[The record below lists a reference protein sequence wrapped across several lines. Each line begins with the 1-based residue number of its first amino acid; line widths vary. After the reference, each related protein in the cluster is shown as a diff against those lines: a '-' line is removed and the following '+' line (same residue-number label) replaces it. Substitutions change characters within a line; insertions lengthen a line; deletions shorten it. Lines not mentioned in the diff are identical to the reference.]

1 MEIKLDSIL
10 ELNLWTLSHSAFE
23 GGQNSGE
30 NYWCANWPASMKAA
44 EDFELLDSEEK
55 LQAMR
60 DYAGS
65 FGAWTREEIES
76 WDSHQLNALF
86 LQWVAG
92 DCREL
97 GADRL
102 SEIDWEEAEELQES
116 GRAPSNLFQ
125 GTEGSIYFYLGN

>member
-1 MEIKLDSIL
+1 MEIKLDSL
-10 ELNLWTLSHSAFE
+10 LDFNLWTLSHSAFE

-30 NYWCANWPASMKAA
+30 NYWHASMQAA
-44 EDFELLDSEEK
+44 EDFELLDAEEK

-65 FGAWTREEIES
+65 FGAWTKEQINK
-76 WDSHQLNALF
+76 WDSQQLNALF
-86 LQWVAG
+86 LQWIAG

-102 SEIDWEEAEELQES
+102 SEIDWEEAEELQKS
-116 GRAPSNLFQ
+116 GNAPSNLFQ
-125 GTEGSIYFYLGN
+125 GTDGSIYFYLGN